1 MTWYWYR
8 SDSSMT
14 LNYERIIR
22 IAVEEGAYQGLHSLE
37 NTDIENLKEDE
48 LISVLTEHIMTEF
61 GRWIDLTHPASK

>member
-1 MTWYWYR
+1 
-8 SDSSMT
+8 MT

-22 IAVEEGAYQGLHSLE
+22 IAVEEGVHQGLHSLE

-48 LISVLTEHIMTEF
+48 LISVLTEHIVTEF

>member
-1 MTWYWYR
+1 
-8 SDSSMT
+8 MT

-22 IAVEEGAYQGLHSLE
+22 IAVEEGVHQGLHSLE